1 MIRLA
6 SQKRG
11 ALNTQQTDD
20 SIPLKH
26 YNGINYDST
35 PLATGTIFQVL
46 LFHFSSISSE
56 CSQI

>member
-11 ALNTQQTDD
+11 ALNTQQAD

>member
-11 ALNTQQTDD
+11 ALNTQQAD

-46 LFHFSSISSE
+46 LFRVSSISSE
-56 CSQI
+56 SSQI